1 MQSILNSEVL
11 TMLPQKYPFV
21 FIDKIL
27 DYKEGEYAVG
37 EWLAKENEW
46 YFVGHYPDY
55 PVLPGILQ
63 AEAIGQCASFALLTM
78 DKFKGGGKGYIL
90 VRISSKTP
98 Q

>member
-78 DKFKGGGKGYIL
+78 DKFKGGGK
-90 VRISSKTP
+90 RIYSC
-98 Q
+98 